1 MQNTI
6 KKAAAAPARIGIP
19 SDEEIYTS
27 PEINRMISVAGNRLI
42 SSGLFPPWSREDEEE
57 DLKLKLLEQIHESN
71 FDPKKGD
78 FNAFAGSI
86 IRRLAGLRIYE
97 ARKKAVADGHIW
109 SDDISLDSPEGEKLK
124 VIDCLVDD
132 HDYSAEE
139 RHARLERIE
148 KVHKV
153 LETMPEEY
161 RYVWK
166 RLCEGVSQRQLAKEL
181 GYKSHAG
188 FRQKFMCRFKAEFVK
203 AGIRRI
209 ETKGGGA
216 RQKTVE

>member
-1 MQNTI
+1 MNKLI
-6 KKAAAAPARIGIP
+6 LKKKK
-19 SDEEIYTS
+19 E
-27 PEINRMISVAGNRLI
+27 NRSGGPTE
-42 SSGLFPPWSREDEEE
+42 SSGAHASCPDGGSWEWGPAHPGLSCPLWPAPPPPC
-57 DLKLKLLEQIHESN
+57 LPVHMLLEKIHESN

-78 FNAFAGSI
+78 FNAFAGAI
-86 IRRLAGLRIYE
+86 IRRLAGPRIYE
-97 ARKKAVADGHIW
+97 ARKKAFADGHIW

-124 VIDCLVDD
+124 VIDRLLDD

-188 FRQKFMCRFKAEFVK
+188 FQQKYMWRFKAEFVK

-209 ETKGGGA
+209 ETKGGCV
-216 RQKTVE
+216 RQINVE

>member
-6 KKAAAAPARIGIP
+6 KKATVAPARIGIP

-27 PEINRMISVAGNRLI
+27 PEINSMISVAGNRLI

-97 ARKKAVADGHIW
+97 ARKKAVAVGHVW
-109 SDDISLDSPEGEKLK
+109 SDDVSLDSEEGEKLK
-124 VIDCLVDD
+124 VIDVLVDD
-132 HDYSAEE
+132 HVYSAEE
-139 RHARLERIE
+139 RFARLERIE

-153 LETMPEEY
+153 LETMPKEY

-188 FRQKFMCRFKAEFVK
+188 FREKYIYRFKAEFVK
-203 AGIRRI
+203 AGIHRI
-209 ETKGGGA
+209 ESRGRCV
-216 RQKTVE
+216 RQNIIE

>member
-6 KKAAAAPARIGIP
+6 TKASAATVRIGIP

-27 PEINRMISVAGNRLI
+27 PEINSMISVAGKRLM
-42 SSGLFPPWSREDEEE
+42 SSGLFPLWSREDEEE
-57 DLKLKLLEQIHESN
+57 DMKLKLLEAVRESN
-71 FDPKKGD
+71 YDPKKGD
-78 FNAFAGSI
+78 FNAFAGAI

-97 ARKKAVADGHIW
+97 ARKKAVADGHVW

-124 VIDCLVDD
+124 VIDVFIDE
-132 HDYSAEE
+132 HDSVAEE
-139 RHARLERIE
+139 RLARLERIE
-148 KVHKV
+148 KARKV
-153 LETMPEEY
+153 VETMPEEY

-188 FRQKFMCRFKAEFVK
+188 FQEKFMRRFKAEFVK

-209 ETKGGGA
+209 ESGRWCA
-216 RQKTVE
+216 RQKIVE

>member
-6 KKAAAAPARIGIP
+6 KKATVAPARIGIP

-27 PEINRMISVAGNRLI
+27 PEINSMISVAGNRLI

-97 ARKKAVADGHIW
+97 ARKKVIADGHVW
-109 SDDISLDSPEGEKLK
+109 SDDVSLDSEEGEKLK
-124 VIDCLVDD
+124 VIDVLVDD
-132 HDYSAEE
+132 H
-139 RHARLERIE
+139 
-148 KVHKV
+148 
-153 LETMPEEY
+153 
-161 RYVWK
+161 
-166 RLCEGVSQRQLAKEL
+166 
-181 GYKSHAG
+181 
-188 FRQKFMCRFKAEFVK
+188 
-203 AGIRRI
+203 
-209 ETKGGGA
+209 
-216 RQKTVE
+216 